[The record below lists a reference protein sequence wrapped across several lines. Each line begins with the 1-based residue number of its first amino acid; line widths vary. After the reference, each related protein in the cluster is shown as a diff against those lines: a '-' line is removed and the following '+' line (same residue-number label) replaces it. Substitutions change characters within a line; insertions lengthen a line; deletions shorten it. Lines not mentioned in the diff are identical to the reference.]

1 MREHCVH
8 QSENDFDMSFR
19 ILRYI
24 VFIWTDYAAQQEK
37 LHKGIT
43 KSKAF
48 LYPPILPIVYYEG
61 TSTWSAPLNFKNRV
75 FLSDAF
81 GDYIPSFNYLVVP
94 LNKYSKQDLIEKND
108 ELSLIF
114 LINQLQS
121 SSEFHNLKDIPKE
134 YTEHLTDNTP
144 DYLLKIIGKV
154 IAVLLH
160 KLNVPDE
167 EVYDITD
174 QITRRKF
181 SMMFDNFQAYDV
193 QEARRISREEGRI
206 EGKIEG
212 AQLLLIKL
220 VIKTLEKNYSAEQ
233 IAEILEESLDTIQP
247 IYDIALRQAPDYN
260 TDKVFEELNSNK

>member
-1 MREHCVH
+1 MGY
-8 QSENDFDMSFR
+8 R
-19 ILRYI
+19 IL
-24 VFIWTDYAAQQEK
+24 TQK
-37 LHKGIT
+37 TTL
-43 KSKAF
+43 
-48 LYPPILPIVYYEG
+48 
-61 TSTWSAPLNFKNRV
+61 
-75 FLSDAF
+75 
-81 GDYIPSFNYLVVP
+81 PSFNYLVVP

-114 LINQLQS
+114 LINQLQN
-121 SSEFHNLKDIPKE
+121 SSEFHALKDIPKE

-174 QITRRKF
+174 QITRRQF

-193 QEARRISREEGRI
+193 QETRRVSREEGRI

-212 AQLLLIKL
+212 EQLLLIKL
-220 VIKTLEKNYSAEQ
+220 VIKKLEKNYSAEQ

>member
-1 MREHCVH
+1 MS
-8 QSENDFDMSFR
+8 SE
-19 ILRYI
+19 ITYQ
-24 VFIWTDYAAQQEK
+24 VFIT
-37 LHKGIT
+37 
-43 KSKAF
+43 
-48 LYPPILPIVYYEG
+48 
-61 TSTWSAPLNFKNRV
+61 
-75 FLSDAF
+75 
-81 GDYIPSFNYLVVP
+81 LVVP

-114 LINQLQS
+114 LINQLQN
-121 SSEFHNLKDIPKE
+121 SSEFHALKDIPKE

-193 QEARRISREEGRI
+193 QETRRVSREEGRI
-206 EGKIEG
+206 EGKIESE
-212 AQLLLIKL
+212 QLLLIKL
-220 VIKTLEKNYSAEQ
+220 VIKKLEKNYSAEQ